1 MADLEAALKAR
12 HPANFVKHSVMMAV
26 AGVAV
31 QDGKM
36 LFVRDQHGFWAGIGG
51 WIETGETPEDALL
64 REIREEIGV
73 EAQITRTLRPALKWH
88 VHEETSFLLFV
99 FEVKLLSQD
108 LRPDPVEVTDILW
121 AGRDEWQELEMLPYV
136 RAMIDE
142 RADEWL
148 SGAGSGA

>member
-12 HPANFVKHSVMMAV
+12 HPANFVKHSVMIAV

-36 LFVRDQHGFWAGIGG
+36 LFVRDSHGFWAGVGG
-51 WIETGETPEDALL
+51 WIEPGETPEDALL
-64 REIREEIGV
+64 REIREEIGI
-73 EAQITRTLRPALKWH
+73 EAQITRALRPALKWH

-108 LRPDPVEVTDILW
+108 LRPDPIEVTDIVW

-136 RAMIDE
+136 RAMVND

-148 SGAGSGA
+148 ASAAG